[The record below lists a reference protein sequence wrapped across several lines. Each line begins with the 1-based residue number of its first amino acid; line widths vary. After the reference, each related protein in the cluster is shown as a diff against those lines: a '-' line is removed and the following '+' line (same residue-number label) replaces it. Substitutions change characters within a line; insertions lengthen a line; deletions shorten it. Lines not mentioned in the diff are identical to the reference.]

1 VATVLFI
8 IIVASASG
16 EISNYC
22 GVKQMLT

>member
-8 IIVASASG
+8 IIVASACG